1 MRPLKNYDIEEKNE
15 ENIDKLLSLNIFLFE
30 DFDVFSDDR

>member
-1 MRPLKNYDIEEKNE
+1 MRPLKNYDIEEKNK
-15 ENIDKLLSLNIFLFE
+15 ENIDKLLSLNIFLFK

>member
-1 MRPLKNYDIEEKNE
+1 MRPLKNYDIEEKNK